1 MQNWCG
7 LCRYIQASL
16 HSCVPTE
23 VSHPFSEFILVG
35 IAFIL
40 PPYCLW
46 TVRTATDMC
55 KRIYSTLLPYR
66 CLLQGDRLKVLSL
79 FQIPIFF
86 SPGLLVLRLFL
97 FFQCSY
103 FEYTCLHHWN
113 GRGSRDGREE
123 GGREGRASNVLSLL
137 SSSPLIHDQYLLP
150 SSDIFLSSFW
160 LGISAE
166 I

>member
-1 MQNWCG
+1 M
-7 LCRYIQASL
+7 
-16 HSCVPTE
+16 
-23 VSHPFSEFILVG
+23 SHPFSGLILVG

-40 PPYCLW
+40 PPYYLW
-46 TVRTATDMC
+46 TIRTATGMC
-55 KRIYSTLLPYR
+55 KRIYSTLLPYH
-66 CLLQGDRLKVLSL
+66 CLLQGDRLKVLPL
-79 FQIPIFF
+79 VQIPIFF

-103 FEYTCLHHWN
+103 FNIHVHTSLKWEREQGW
-113 GRGSRDGREE
+113 RGGKRRK
-123 GGREGRASNVLSLL
+123 GRASNVLSLL
-137 SSSPLIHDQYLLP
+137 SSSPLIHSQYLLP